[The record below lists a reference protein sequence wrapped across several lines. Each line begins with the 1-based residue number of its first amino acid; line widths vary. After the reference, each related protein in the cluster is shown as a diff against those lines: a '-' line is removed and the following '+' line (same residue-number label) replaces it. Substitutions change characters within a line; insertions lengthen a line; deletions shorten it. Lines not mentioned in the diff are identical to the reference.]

1 MNCRSLSNLRKRLDN
16 FERKQNK
23 SVSPP
28 NESPQPIASVSTSEH
43 PNDQINCLPL
53 PHAEDSSSR
62 GSPQAPRRVD
72 DTDQHQDHD
81 QVLPKSSTVTPQHA
95 EAAGSDDADVSNL
108 LVPEQPS
115 YMSDYSGRLRYLG
128 HSSTWSFSYQVLQMA
143 SQSAGL
149 SGSPTASMQMHVDGQ
164 TYGLPEHQIDL
175 SAIELTSLPSLELA
189 LYYLQSVKFRTHPL
203 FHLFQETDF
212 VHNLHLFY
220 QDPLG
225 VARTHNLWY
234 IHYLVIMAFGKSF
247 AGQQASIGPA
257 GADLFSRAMNQMPDV
272 TYLSRDP
279 VKATEIFC
287 CIALYL
293 HCVDHRVAAHSYI
306 GQAVRMAQSHGL
318 HTDMQPASVG
328 DGLAQHGRL
337 LWWTVY
343 ILDQRLSSLMG
354 IANGVHDDD
363 ISAPAPQISDNDIH
377 TSALAIHVKI
387 SQLLGSI
394 TVTVYGPKA
403 KLRESFLA
411 TIRKALKGIAEL
423 SEDLS
428 AFSGRLIGEI
438 SRVAAHL
445 NLQYNQCIILT
456 VRPLLFHLYKQ
467 KLQGSGTAGEF
478 TLPPSIKDLIQVV
491 TNSAVQM
498 ANVLSQ
504 LKRHGLLG
512 RASANIVIL
521 YWLTNPCFLS
531 DILLPFD
538 LEAAYSAA
546 FVLVMA
552 SEVEA
557 KHVMHEVSLAVL
569 LDVFDTMIMT
579 GNLQASS
586 RKAEVEELAYSLR
599 RQFHTVVNANEET
612 ACDATA
618 TNQPGE
624 VSFATHFG
632 LPSPGGT
639 SFEGWSPGN
648 FYPDSR
654 IEGLADSLTMD
665 GLLDLWV

>member
-1 MNCRSLSNLRKRLDN
+1 MPKVSLTNLRKRLDN

-23 SVSPP
+23 SGSPP
-28 NESPQPIASVSTSEH
+28 KDSPQPIASVSTSEH
-43 PNDQINCLPL
+43 PNDEINCLPL
-53 PHAEDSSSR
+53 PHSADSSSP
-62 GSPQAPRRVD
+62 GSAQAPCRGQED
-72 DTDQHQDHD
+72 AGQHQGHE
-81 QVLPKSSTVTPQHA
+81 QAPPQPSVTTPQHT

-149 SGSPTASMQMHVDGQ
+149 SGSPAASMQMHVDGQ
-164 TYGLPEHQIDL
+164 AYGIPERQIDL
-175 SAIELTSLPSLELA
+175 SAIQITSLPSLELA
-189 LYYLQSVKFRTHPL
+189 LYYLQTVKFRTYPL

-212 VHNLHLFY
+212 VHVLHLFY

-234 IHYLVIMAFGKSF
+234 IHYLIIMAFGKSF

-279 VKATEIFC
+279 VKATEISC

-328 DGLAQHGRL
+328 DQLAQNGRL

-354 IANGVHDDD
+354 TTNGINDDD
-363 ISAPAPQISDNDIH
+363 ISAPAPQISENDIH

-394 TVTVYGPKA
+394 TIT
-403 KLRESFLA
+403 
-411 TIRKALKGIAEL
+411 EL

-445 NLQYNQCIILT
+445 NLQYNQCVILT
-456 VRPLLFHLYKQ
+456 IRPLVFHLYKQ
-467 KLQGSGTAGEF
+467 KLQGSGTAGGF
-478 TLPPSIKDLIQVV
+478 TLPSSIKDLIQVV
-491 TNSAVQM
+491 TNSAVQI

-504 LKRHGLLG
+504 LKRHGLL
-512 RASANIVIL
+512 
-521 YWLTNPCFLS
+521 

-557 KHVMHEVSLAVL
+557 KHAMHEVSLATL
-569 LDVFDTMIMT
+569 LDVFDAMIMA

-599 RQFHTVVNANEET
+599 RQFHTEVNVNDET
-612 ACDATA
+612 VTDAMA
-618 TNQPGE
+618 PNQSGE
-624 VSFATHFG
+624 VTFATQFG

-648 FYPDSR
+648 FYPDSQ

-665 GLLDLWV
+665 GLLNLWVQ